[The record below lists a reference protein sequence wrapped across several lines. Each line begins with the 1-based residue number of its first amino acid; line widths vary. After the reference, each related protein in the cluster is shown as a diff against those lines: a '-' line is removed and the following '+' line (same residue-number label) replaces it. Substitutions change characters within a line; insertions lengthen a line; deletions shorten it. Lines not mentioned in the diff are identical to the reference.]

1 MQNEFGK
8 KTYSRLLI
16 VFVILA
22 VVLSILLLT
31 STGAGS
37 KETPKAKEKAL
48 TLTVVPAASEDVAV
62 TSSYIGYV
70 TPINSVSVIPYISGF
85 LDKINVRG
93 GQEVKAGD
101 ILVIIRQDEY
111 KARLDAAQSAVLK
124 AQSAYGNAK
133 TYFERVKKAGGRAVS
148 KAEFDNAKNAYLSA
162 QADLAQAKADKALA
176 QVNYD
181 YTVIKAP
188 IDGIVGNIDLTTG
201 DYVSP
206 SSAPLLKIIQYN
218 PTRVVFSIA
227 DKDYLL
233 EKDKKQLFS
242 DEKIKL
248 RLADGKIF
256 EPQGIFRFTS
266 NELDKSTNA
275 LAVYADFANPD
286 KTLVA
291 NAYVDVLV
299 EKDYKNGILIS
310 QNAVS
315 MEADGNYVYTV
326 KDGMLNKSRA
336 EIISTVGNEYLLRNT
351 FAPGE
356 YLVTQKI
363 TRIVPGQKV
372 NVRVASEAKE
382 KK

>member
-1 MQNEFGK
+1 MQNEYGK

-16 VFVILA
+16 LFVILA
-22 VVLSILLLT
+22 IVLGYLMLSA
-31 STGAGS
+31 TGAGS
-37 KETPKAKEKAL
+37 KETPKEKVL
-48 TLTVVPAASEDVAV
+48 TLTVVPAAPENVAV
-62 TSSYIGYV
+62 SSSYIGYV
-70 TPINSVSVIPYISGF
+70 TPINSVSIVPYITGF
-85 LDKINVRG
+85 LDKINVKG

-101 ILVIIRQDEY
+101 TLVIIRQDEY
-111 KARLDAAQSAVLK
+111 KARLDAAQASVLK

-148 KAEFDNAKNAYLSA
+148 KAEFDNAKNAYFSA
-162 QADLAQAKADKALA
+162 QADLAQAKADRALA

-188 IDGIVGNIDLTTG
+188 IDGIVGNIDLTPG

-206 SSAPLLKIIQYN
+206 SSAPLLKVIQYN

-227 DKDYLL
+227 DKDYLR
-233 EKDKKQLFS
+233 EKDKTDLFS

-256 EPQGIFRFTS
+256 EPQGTFRFTS

-275 LAVYADFANPD
+275 LAVYADFDNPD
-286 KTLVA
+286 RTLVA
-291 NAYVDVLV
+291 NAYVDVIV
-299 EKDYKNGILIS
+299 EKDYQNGILIN

-326 KDGMLNKSRA
+326 KNGMLSKTKV
-336 EIISTVGNEYLLRNT
+336 EVVSTVGNNYLLRNT
-351 FAPGE
+351 FSPEE
-356 YLVTQKI
+356 YIVTQKI
-363 TRIVPGQKV
+363 TGMTPGRKV
-372 NVRVASEAKE
+372 NIRVAAKAE
-382 KK
+382 ETK

>member
-1 MQNEFGK
+1 MQNEYGK

-16 VFVILA
+16 LFVILA
-22 VVLSILLLT
+22 IVLGYLMLSA
-31 STGAGS
+31 TGAGS
-37 KETPKAKEKAL
+37 KETPKEKVL
-48 TLTVVPAASEDVAV
+48 TLTVVPAAPENVAV
-62 TSSYIGYV
+62 SSSYIGYV
-70 TPINSVSVIPYISGF
+70 TPINSVSIVPYITGF
-85 LDKINVRG
+85 LDKINVKG

-101 ILVIIRQDEY
+101 TLVIIRQDEY
-111 KARLDAAQSAVLK
+111 KARLDAAQASVLK

-148 KAEFDNAKNAYLSA
+148 KAEFDNAKNAYFSA
-162 QADLAQAKADKALA
+162 QADLAQAKADRALA

-188 IDGIVGNIDLTTG
+188 IDGIVGNIDLTPG

-206 SSAPLLKIIQYN
+206 SSAPLLKVIQYN

-227 DKDYLL
+227 DKDYLR
-233 EKDKKQLFS
+233 EKDKTDLFS

-256 EPQGIFRFTS
+256 EPQGTFRFTS

-275 LAVYADFANPD
+275 LAVYADFDNPD
-286 KTLVA
+286 RTLVA
-291 NAYVDVLV
+291 NAYVDVIV
-299 EKDYKNGILIS
+299 EKDYQNGILIN

-326 KDGMLNKSRA
+326 KNGMLSKTKA
-336 EIISTVGNEYLLRNT
+336 EVVSTVGNNYLLRNT
-351 FAPGE
+351 FSPEE
-356 YLVTQKI
+356 YIVTQKI
-363 TRIVPGQKV
+363 TGMTPGRKV
-372 NVRVASEAKE
+372 NIRVAAKAE
-382 KK
+382 ETK

>member
-1 MQNEFGK
+1 MQNEYGK

-16 VFVILA
+16 LFVILA
-22 VVLSILLLT
+22 IVLGYLMLSA
-31 STGAGS
+31 TGAGS
-37 KETPKAKEKAL
+37 KETPKEKVL
-48 TLTVVPAASEDVAV
+48 TLTVVPAAPENVAV
-62 TSSYIGYV
+62 SSSYIGYV
-70 TPINSVSVIPYISGF
+70 TPINSVSIVPYITGF
-85 LDKINVRG
+85 LDKINVKG

-101 ILVIIRQDEY
+101 TLVIIRQDEY
-111 KARLDAAQSAVLK
+111 KARLDAAQASVLK

-148 KAEFDNAKNAYLSA
+148 KAEFDNAKNAYFSA
-162 QADLAQAKADKALA
+162 QADLAQAKADRALA

-188 IDGIVGNIDLTTG
+188 IDGIVGNIDLTPG

-206 SSAPLLKIIQYN
+206 SSAPLLKVIQYN

-227 DKDYLL
+227 DKDYLR
-233 EKDKKQLFS
+233 EKDKTDLFS

-256 EPQGIFRFTS
+256 EPQGTFRFTS

-275 LAVYADFANPD
+275 LAVYADFDNPD
-286 KTLVA
+286 RTLVA
-291 NAYVDVLV
+291 NAYVDVIV
-299 EKDYKNGILIS
+299 EKDYQNGILIN

-326 KDGMLNKSRA
+326 KNGMLSKTKA
-336 EIISTVGNEYLLRNT
+336 EIVSTVGNNYLLRNT
-351 FAPGE
+351 FSPEE
-356 YLVTQKI
+356 YIVTQKI
-363 TRIVPGQKV
+363 TGMTPGRKV
-372 NVRVASEAKE
+372 NIRVAAKAE
-382 KK
+382 ETK